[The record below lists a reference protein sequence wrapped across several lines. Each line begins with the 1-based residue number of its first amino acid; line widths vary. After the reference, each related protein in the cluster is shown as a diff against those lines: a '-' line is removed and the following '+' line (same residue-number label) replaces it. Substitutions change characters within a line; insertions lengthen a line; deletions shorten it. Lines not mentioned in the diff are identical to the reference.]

1 MIEIYIFSIH
11 CIIYYLQNIYM
22 EPPKI
27 IYVQAHGG
35 GSEKL
40 DNKFM
45 SLNQYRK
52 SVGNRK
58 VDTITPYI
66 IRIVSPGKSAS
77 SNFESDRENVN
88 FLFHMLTNPQTRSQ
102 FLNIPNTRSFSGA
115 YSSQMEGSRGFG
127 ELLTSTS
134 LFSSN
139 DMIYN
144 EIVEVELEKK
154 SGKIHSGEGGEED
167 PGGFGIFIHNG
178 EDWDFNREL
187 SQILVDN
194 QQNTRDITIL
204 DIVNFITEREG
215 QNIIVIFP
223 NCSPFSDVSYTDATN
238 RSMWTRIKTA
248 NGEYKKQVDTHS
260 QFKLALEI
268 IARVKNFFKGQKRWS
283 EFISREEEIFSLNS
297 SGEKKESSNL
307 TSVDRI
313 GIIDGAD
320 FTLIFQLFLY
330 FFKDYYNW
338 LQISD
343 ELIFPEILYIL
354 STEEIPSNF
363 NSAKFI
369 MALLLLVFRCQ
380 EKHGGIMYDNKKK
393 GREYVWNNILKQSKY
408 GPRGRRSNYREG
420 RALEESTQK
429 QQELFDFIEEI
440 YRRIKQSDPSI
451 PRYTNFDTLIQ
462 YALEFATTPSKG
474 GRRKKLFTKKFTKKN
489 KKKTK
494 KLFTKKFT
502 KKNKKKTR
510 RRRRKKL
517 YRKKFSKKKRK
528 RKRKSSKR

>member
-1 MIEIYIFSIH
+1 
-11 CIIYYLQNIYM
+11 M
-22 EPPKI
+22 EQPKI

-52 SVGNRK
+52 SIGNRE

-66 IRIVSPGKSAS
+66 IRIVSPGKSAN
-77 SNFESDRENVN
+77 SNFDSDRENVN
-88 FLFHMLTNPQTRSQ
+88 FLFQMLTNPKTRSQ

-115 YSSQMEGSRGFG
+115 YSNKMEGPRGFG

-154 SGKIHSGEGGEED
+154 SGNIHSGEGSGEY
-167 PGGFGIFIHNG
+167 PGGFGIFVHNG
-178 EDWDFNREL
+178 NDWELNKDL

-194 QQNTRDITIL
+194 QQNIRDITIL
-204 DIVNFITEREG
+204 EIVNFITEKEG
-215 QNIIVIFP
+215 KNIIVIFP
-223 NCSPFSDVSYTDATN
+223 NCSPFSDAAYTDATF

-248 NGEYKKQVDTHS
+248 NGEYKKQVDIQS
-260 QFKLALEI
+260 QFRLALEI
-268 IARVKNFFKGQKRWS
+268 IARVKNFFEGQKSWS
-283 EFISREEEIFSLNS
+283 EFISREEELSSNS
-297 SGEKKESSNL
+297 GGEKKEDPKL

-313 GIIDGAD
+313 GIIDGED
-320 FTLIFQLFLY
+320 FVIIFQLFLY

-354 STEEIPSNF
+354 STEEIPDNF

-380 EKHGGIMYDNKKK
+380 EKHGGIMYDNKER
-393 GREYVWNNILKQSKY
+393 GREYLWNNILKQSKY
-408 GPRGRRSNYREG
+408 GPRGRQSNYREG
-420 RALEESTQK
+420 EVLEEATQK
-429 QQELFDFIEEI
+429 QQELFDFVEEI
-440 YRRIKQSDPSI
+440 NSKYNEKTVIIVSHRESALKYCNKIYNMDNKIYQQS
-451 PRYTNFDTLIQ
+451 
-462 YALEFATTPSKG
+462 
-474 GRRKKLFTKKFTKKN
+474 KN
-489 KKKTK
+489 R
-494 KLFTKKFT
+494 
-502 KKNKKKTR
+502 N
-510 RRRRKKL
+510 
-517 YRKKFSKKKRK
+517 
-528 RKRKSSKR
+528 